1 MLNGQVCCV
10 ISQKNWFDFNL
21 MSGSTSLISAQNGG
35 GKSSFLEIVC
45 IIFGKQFQPEM
56 RKGNSHAL
64 ISKGKNP
71 SDPSYTCIHVCVDS
85 TTYRIARVFDN
96 DGKTKQRGGGVY
108 TKDGNTWKVVC
119 RDSPKTKE
127 WVAKHMG
134 NIHDL
139 LMTTLVSQSNDDDF
153 LSMKPHEQRTH
164 LEQLLGMKTATAKAT
179 LFKHAFLIFKS
190 FKSNLD
196 VYCTCPEDTAHYDED
211 KLCAIHAIY
220 ENKKLI
226 LNTFLKKQILFHGV

>member
-1 MLNGQVCCV
+1 M
-10 ISQKNWFDFNL
+10 
-21 MSGSTSLISAQNGG
+21 
-35 GKSSFLEIVC
+35 C
-45 IIFGKQFQPEM
+45 IAIFGKPIPT
-56 RKGNSHAL
+56 RNAKGNSHAL

-71 SDPSYTCIHVCVDS
+71 SDPSYTSIHVCVDS

-96 DGKTKQRGGGVY
+96 DGKPKQRGGGVY
-108 TKDGNTWKVVC
+108 MKDGNTWKIVC

-164 LEQLLGMKTATAKAT
+164 LEQLLGMKTRNR
-179 LFKHAFLIFKS
+179 KS
-190 FKSNLD
+190 DIVQTRFFD
-196 VYCTCPEDTAHYDED
+196 
-211 KLCAIHAIY
+211 
-220 ENKKLI
+220 
-226 LNTFLKKQILFHGV
+226 F